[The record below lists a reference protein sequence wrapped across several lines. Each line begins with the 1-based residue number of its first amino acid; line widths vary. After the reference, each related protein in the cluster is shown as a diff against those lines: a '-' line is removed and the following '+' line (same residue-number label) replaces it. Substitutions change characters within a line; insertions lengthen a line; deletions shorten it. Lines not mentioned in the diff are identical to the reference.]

1 MKKLNPITAL
11 YLKILELIS
20 ILLIKAS
27 DKVDPY
33 FQPDALP
40 PEERQRLS
48 AKAKKTRRFLAMH
61 GYWY

>member
-11 YLKILELIS
+11 YLKALELIS
-20 ILLIKAS
+20 ILLIKTS
-27 DKVDPY
+27 NKVDPY

-40 PEERQRLS
+40 PQERQRLHE
-48 AKAKKTRRFLAMH
+48 KAKRYRKLWRSA